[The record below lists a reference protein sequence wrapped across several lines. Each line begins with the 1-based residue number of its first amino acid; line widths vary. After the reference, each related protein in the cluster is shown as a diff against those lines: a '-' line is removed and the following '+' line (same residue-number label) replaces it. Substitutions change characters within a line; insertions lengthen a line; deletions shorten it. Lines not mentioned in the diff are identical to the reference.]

1 MKIFRLASA
10 AALAALWFSAPLASF
25 AQDEG
30 TYVDEGDRD
39 DRGDRDRDDRDDRGD
54 RDRGDRDGRRGPR
67 GPRGGERREMDP
79 ELRTK
84 LDKIRELE
92 MKAHD
97 LALNLRKGTDAE
109 NASAKSE
116 LRKTIGELFDAKM
129 TLETAILA
137 RMERQVAEMKTKL
150 AKRKTSRE
158 KAIESRFV
166 RMSGEG
172 DEWD

>member
-30 TYVDEGDRD
+30 TYVDEG
-39 DRGDRDRDDRDDRGD
+39 DRDDRDDRGD

-137 RMERQVAEMKTKL
+137 RMEKQVAEMKTKL